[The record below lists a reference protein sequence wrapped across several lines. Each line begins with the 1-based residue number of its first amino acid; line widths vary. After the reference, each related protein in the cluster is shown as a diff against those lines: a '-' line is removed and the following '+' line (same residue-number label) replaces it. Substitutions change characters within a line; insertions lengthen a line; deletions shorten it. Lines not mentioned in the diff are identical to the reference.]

1 MTGKGTL
8 RNIPVVLV
16 VDDDSAIRLL
26 SRETLEQAGFDVIEA
41 ENGAGALALFEEVHP
56 DVILLDVT
64 MPEMDGF
71 TVCASVRGMPS
82 GERVPILIMTGLDD
96 VESIHRAYNVG
107 ATDFITKPIN
117 WIILGHRVRYIL
129 RASMAIDRLFKSEA
143 KNRALLNAIPDMMFR
158 IGKDGACLEFKEGK
172 GSDVWVSSK
181 NVSGRKIY
189 EMIPAQIAQQ
199 VMHYTGE
206 ARATGEIQ
214 VFEFQLSMNGTTQD
228 CEARVVVSERDETL
242 AIVRDI
248 TQRKSVE
255 EALRKSE
262 ERYALAAKAANDGLW
277 DWDLKTNE
285 VYYSPRWK
293 SLVGFE
299 EGEVENSPHEW
310 FNRIHPDDL
319 DRLKLEISAHLE
331 GMTSRIEYRHRM
343 CHKDGSYR
351 WMLTRG
357 IAIRDGEGKAYRIAG
372 SHTDITV
379 QKQAEEQLLRDALY
393 DALTNLPNRALLMDR
408 LSHGLKRM
416 RRTGGYVF
424 ALLFLDLDRF
434 KVINDSLGHIIGD
447 QLLIQIA
454 RRLEVCLRPGDT
466 VARLGG
472 DEFVVLLDDIK
483 DINNA
488 KTVAERIQR
497 EMMVPFTLAG
507 NKVFTTVSIGIA
519 LSSDGY
525 EKPEDIIR
533 DADIAMYRAKN
544 LGRAR
549 FELFNQSMYV
559 QAMALLQMETD
570 LRDALQRNEFHI
582 HYQPIVS
589 LETGSVAS
597 LEALLRWQHR
607 ERGMLLPCDFIPL
620 AEETGII
627 IPIGEWVIRTVCT
640 QIKTWQEEGL
650 PPLRVSVNISALQF
664 RQKDFVEMVAQILN
678 ETGLEPHYLELEITE
693 STIVENTEFAKT
705 VLSRLKALGIYLSLD
720 DFGTGYS
727 SLSYLQ
733 HFSLDSLKIDNSF
746 ISRLQSGAAS
756 IEIIQAIVSLGKSLG
771 MEVIAEGVETEEQ
784 LAHLKFLNC
793 RKGQGYIFARPLDE
807 TEIRKMIGIMR

>member
-1 MTGKGTL
+1 MTGKGTSKNL
-8 RNIPVVLV
+8 PVVLV
-16 VDDDSAIRLL
+16 VDDDAAIRLL

-41 ENGAGALALFEEVHP
+41 EDGRGAVSLFEEVHP
-56 DVILLDVT
+56 DIILLDVT

-71 TVCASVRGMPS
+71 TVCASVRRMPA
-82 GERVPILIMTGLDD
+82 GERVPVLIMTGLED
-96 VESIHRAYNVG
+96 VESIHHAYNVG

-117 WIILGHRVRYIL
+117 WVLLGHRVQYIL
-129 RASMAIDRLFKSEA
+129 RASMAVDSLFRSEA
-143 KNRALLNAIPDMMFR
+143 KNRAILNAIPDMMVR
-158 IGKDGACLEFKEGK
+158 IGKDGTCLEFKGGK
-172 GSDVWVSSK
+172 GSDVWVSSG
-181 NVSGRKIY
+181 NVRGRKIY
-189 EMIPAQIAQQ
+189 EIIPAQIAQR
-199 VMHYTGE
+199 VMHNAGE
-206 ARATGEIQ
+206 ATSTGEIQ

-228 CEARVVVSERDETL
+228 CEARVVVSGRDEAL

-248 TQRKSVE
+248 TERKCAE

-299 EGEVENSPHEW
+299 EEEVRNSPQEW
-310 FNRIHPDDL
+310 FSRIHPDDL
-319 DRLKLEISAHLE
+319 DRLKLEISTHLE
-331 GMTSRIEYRHRM
+331 GITSRIEHKHRVRHR
-343 CHKDGSYR
+343 DGSYR
-351 WMLTRG
+351 WMLARG
-357 IAIRDGEGKAYRIAG
+357 IAVRDGDGKAYRIAG
-372 SHTDITV
+372 SHTDITE

-416 RRTGGYVF
+416 RRTPGYVF

-434 KVINDSLGHIIGD
+434 KVINDSLGHVIGD

-454 RRLEVCLRPGDT
+454 RRLESCLRPGDT

-472 DEFVVLLDDIK
+472 DEFVVLLDNIRDVH
-483 DINNA
+483 NA
-488 KTVAERIQR
+488 KLVADRIQG
-497 EMMVPFTLAG
+497 EMMAPFTLAG
-507 NKVFTTVSIGIA
+507 NKAFTTVSIGIA
-519 LSSDGY
+519 MSSDGY

-533 DADIAMYRAKN
+533 DADIAMYRAKS

-549 FELFNQSMYV
+549 FEVFEQSMYV
-559 QAMALLQMETD
+559 QAMAILQMETD
-570 LRDALQRNEFHI
+570 LRDALQRKEFHI

-589 LETGSVAS
+589 LETGSVVS
-597 LEALLRWQHR
+597 LEALLRWHHR
-607 ERGMLLPCDFIPL
+607 ERGLLLPCDFLPL
-620 AEETGII
+620 AEETGMI
-627 IPIGEWVIRTVCT
+627 IPIGEWVIRTVCS

-664 RQKDFVEMVAQILN
+664 REKDFVEMVSQILKK
-678 ETGLEPHYLELEITE
+678 TALESHCLELEITE
-693 STIVENTEFAKT
+693 STIIENTEFAKA
-705 VLSRLKALGIYLSLD
+705 VLYRLKALGIHLSLD

-733 HFSLDSLKIDNSF
+733 HFPLDSLKIDNSF
-746 ISRLQSGAAS
+746 INRLQSGAAS
-756 IEIIQAIVSLGKSLG
+756 IEIIQAIVSLGKGLG

-784 LAHLKFLNC
+784 LIHLKSLNC
-793 RKGQGYIFARPLDE
+793 QKGQGYIFARPLDQM
-807 TEIRKMIGIMR
+807 EIRKVIEVMR

>member
-1 MTGKGTL
+1 MGKGTL
-8 RNIPVVLV
+8 RNLPVVLI
-16 VDDDSAIRLL
+16 VDDDAAIRLL
-26 SRETLEQAGFDVIEA
+26 SRETLEQAGFDVLEA
-41 ENGAGALALFEEVHP
+41 EDGAGALALFEEVHP
-56 DVILLDVT
+56 DIILLDVT

-71 TVCASVRGMPS
+71 TVCASVRRMPA
-82 GERVPILIMTGLDD
+82 GERVPVLIMTGLDD
-96 VESIHRAYNVG
+96 MESIHRAYNAG

-117 WIILGHRVRYIL
+117 WVILGHRVRYIL
-129 RASMAIDRLFKSEA
+129 RASMAIDRLFRSEA
-143 KNRALLNAIPDMMFR
+143 KNRALLDAIPDMMFR
-158 IGKDGACLEFKEGK
+158 IGKDGTCLELKGGK
-172 GSDVWVSSK
+172 GTDVWVPAG
-181 NVSGRKIY
+181 NVRGRKIY
-189 EMIPAQIAQQ
+189 EIIPARIAQQ
-199 VMHYTGE
+199 VLHHTAE
-206 ARATGEIQ
+206 ALSTNEME

-228 CEARVVVSERDETL
+228 CEVRVVVSGRDEAL

-248 TQRKSVE
+248 TQRKCAE

-293 SLVGFE
+293 SLVGFD
-299 EGEVENSPHEW
+299 EGEIGNSPQEW
-310 FNRIHPDDL
+310 FSRIHPDDL

-331 GMTSRIEYRHRM
+331 GMTSRIEHRHRV
-343 CHKDGSYR
+343 CHRDGSYL
-351 WMLTRG
+351 WMLVRG
-357 IAIRDGEGKAYRIAG
+357 ITVRDGDGKAYRIAG

-434 KVINDSLGHIIGD
+434 KVVNDSLGHIVGD

-454 RRLEVCLRPGDT
+454 RRLESCLRPGDT

-483 DINNA
+483 DVLNA
-488 KTVAERIQR
+488 KIVAERIQN
-497 EMMVPFTLAG
+497 ELMAPFTLAG

-533 DADIAMYRAKN
+533 DADIAMYRAKT

-549 FELFNQSMYV
+549 FEVFNHSMYI
-559 QAMALLQMETD
+559 QATALLQMETD
-570 LRDALQRNEFHI
+570 LRDALERKEFHI

-589 LETGSVAS
+589 LETGRIMS

-607 ERGMLLPCDFIPL
+607 ERGLLFPCDFIPL

-627 IPIGEWVIRTVCT
+627 IPIGEWVIRSVCA
-640 QIKTWQEEGL
+640 QIKTWREDAL

-678 ETGLEPHYLELEITE
+678 ETELEPHYLELEITE
-693 STIVENTEFAKT
+693 STVIENTEFAKT
-705 VLSRLKALGIYLSLD
+705 VLSRLKALGIHLSLD

-746 ISRLQSGAAS
+746 INKLQSGAAS

-784 LAHLKFLNC
+784 LMRLKSLNC
-793 RKGQGYIFARPLDE
+793 GKGQGYIFARPLDE
-807 TEIRKMIGIMR
+807 KGIRKVIEAMR